1 MAENLVK
8 ADPKAYFKFFAC
20 QFCRSKP
27 CELLR
32 YGGVIPG
39 KYRFCH
45 LDDISIEPCYFTA
58 KSFDEIEN
66 ILNFRD
72 PRVSDL
78 KNDLD
83 SLYTRMSPAECL
95 KYDYQYYFD
104 TESGWGEYM
113 DYIKRLWDDRIL
125 MFLRIPLH
133 FQQDLKVR
141 RWLHAL
147 EGGVELSHKLIEKD
161 DLSKPAATDALID
174 SGSTTSSDKSD
185 DKDKE
190 DEKKETGTLYLLL
203 DIDPSSAKATDA
215 TYSLVSTD
223 PQKTYQQTK
232 TIKDDTD
239 RNDDMLSFTFTNVK
253 KDLSYSL
260 EIDPGA
266 GGEKYFYFENMDF
279 QELASND

>member
-161 DLSKPAATDALID
+161 DLSKPAATDALIKAD
-174 SGSTTSSDKSD
+174 EKTGADNTINPETPEDVTISTVVINLAIDPEDAENHDDLFVLESTDKS
-185 DKDKE
+185 
-190 DEKKETGTLYLLL
+190 YRQ
-203 DIDPSSAKATDA
+203 S
-215 TYSLVSTD
+215 
-223 PQKTYQQTK
+223 KTV
-232 TIKDDTD
+232 KDDTVEG
-239 RNDDMLSFTFTNVK
+239 NDTL
-253 KDLSYSL
+253 DLEYMEVNSEVTYNL
-260 EIDPGA
+260 FVDHGDH
-266 GGEKYFYFENMDF
+266 GGKQIYFENIQGKD
-279 QELASND
+279 LIKNVP